1 MSLDLPMVEG
11 AAAWIDPLYLA
22 TPVATHADLDAALG
36 CSVLAKVETLN
47 PIRCFKG
54 RGAELFVA
62 TRLAPGEAVICAS
75 AGNFGQAMARAA
87 RARGHAC
94 TVFAAVNANPRK
106 VEAMR
111 RLGAK
116 VLLSGDD
123 FDSAKEAARAAALRR
138 GARFVE
144 DGAEPAIA
152 AGAGTIGLE
161 LAAVAPRLDD
171 VIVPLGNGAL
181 LAGVGTAIRARL
193 PAARI
198 TAVVAANAPSMQLSL
213 QAGEAVPTATAQTI
227 ADGVAVRAPI
237 PEALDML
244 RGRYDD
250 VVAVTE
256 DDIWAAMR
264 LTLRTLGLLVE
275 PAGVLGVAAVLAH
288 PRRFTARAVATILCG
303 ANLSDR
309 MLNDARLFDGRL

>member
-1 MSLDLPMVEG
+1 MSLDLAMVDG
-11 AAAWIDPLYLA
+11 ATAWIDPLYLA
-22 TPVATHADLDAALG
+22 TPVAAHADLDAALG
-36 CSVLAKVETLN
+36 CALLAKVETLN

-54 RGAELFVA
+54 RGADLFVA
-62 TRLAPGEAVICAS
+62 TQLTPGEAVICAS

-111 RLGAK
+111 RLGAE

-123 FDSAKEAARAAALRR
+123 FDAAKDAARAAAKQRGLR
-138 GARFVE
+138 FIE

-161 LAAVAPRLDD
+161 LAAAAARLDD
-171 VIVPLGNGAL
+171 IIVPLGNGAL

-213 QAGEAVPTATAQTI
+213 QAGKAVPTATAQTI

-237 PEALDML
+237 PEALNML
-244 RGRYDD
+244 GGLYDE
-250 VVAVTE
+250 VLAVTE
-256 DDIWAAMR
+256 DEIWAAMR

-288 PRRFTARAVATILCG
+288 PGRFTARTVATILCG
-303 ANLSDR
+303 ANLSDG
-309 MLNDARLFDGRL
+309 MLNDARLFDR